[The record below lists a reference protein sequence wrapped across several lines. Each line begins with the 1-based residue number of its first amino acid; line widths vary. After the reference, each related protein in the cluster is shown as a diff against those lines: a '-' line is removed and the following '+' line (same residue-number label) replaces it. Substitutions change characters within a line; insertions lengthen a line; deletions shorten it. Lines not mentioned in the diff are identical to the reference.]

1 MRARGK
7 RGHGSE
13 KEEKVHITSKNQ
25 SSLPS
30 YIAKPIAGRTSIP
43 GHSASPDTF
52 LQMEKIRRW
61 GDPLWGWVERRGAG
75 VGRVHRIE
83 RGASKRARGGM
94 QRARGWVA
102 RRSWSSGS
110 SGGGAGRRRR
120 RRRAGKEEEDRREG
134 EKPQRASGW
143 YIADQYNCTLVLIN
157 NRRWERKKR
166 AMQQQQR
173 RRWWRQRTQHT
184 NNTRYISRPGWLSA
198 YQTAPSPPLLFFSR
212 FFPLPRPR
220 SHSLSLALSPRKPGP
235 PPFFP
240 ASVERTYKPRAYLPS
255 PPPPAPPFPDK

>member
-1 MRARGK
+1 M
-7 RGHGSE
+7 
-13 KEEKVHITSKNQ
+13 HITSKNQ

-61 GDPLWGWVERRGAG
+61 GDSTRGWVERRGAG
-75 VGRVHRIE
+75 GAEVGRVHRIE
-83 RGASKRARGGM
+83 RGASKRARGGV

-102 RRSWSSGS
+102 RRSQSS
-110 SGGGAGRRRR
+110 GGAGRRRR
-120 RRRAGKEEEDRREG
+120 RRRCSAGKEEEDRREG

-173 RRWWRQRTQHT
+173 RRRRQRRWWRQRTQHT
-184 NNTRYISRPGWLSA
+184 NNTRYISRPGWLCVPDCPPPPPSSPLFLA
-198 YQTAPSPPLLFFSR
+198 FFSSPAFSFSFSRTRAPGPCSWSPAFFSR
-212 FFPLPRPR
+212 RR
-220 SHSLSLALSPRKPGP
+220 
-235 PPFFP
+235 
-240 ASVERTYKPRAYLPS
+240 RAHL
-255 PPPPAPPFPDK
+255 